1 MFSFFGASCLIQSM
15 LLAKELYFI
24 RYLSENCFKVSIR
37 LLLGVVLMAPGDFVG
52 ACWSN
57 QDAFRCLVRLD
68 GSILRVELATKLIL
82 DDFGLM
88 FGVSKGLLLGSKK
101 RNTSGRRARSN
112 FWCFRSRLWA

>member
-1 MFSFFGASCLIQSM
+1 M

-24 RYLSENCFKVSIR
+24 PYHSENCKVSIR
-37 LLLGVVLMAPGDFVG
+37 LLLGVVLMAPGDLFG

-82 DDFGLM
+82 RDFE
-88 FGVSKGLLLGSKK
+88 
-101 RNTSGRRARSN
+101 
-112 FWCFRSRLWA
+112 